1 MKFQSSKN
9 FLKIQEY
16 PSVNDFEGQKRLP
29 WCLNSVINCE
39 VIYCSWLSYVQ
50 SNVFTTTEENEAA
63 LFNCFVNSG
72 FHHKT
77 NFE

>member
-16 PSVNDFEGQKRLP
+16 PSVDDFEGQKRLP
-29 WCLNSVINCE
+29 WCLNSVIYCE
-39 VIYCSWLSYVQ
+39 VIYRSWLSYAQ

-63 LFNCFVNSG
+63 LFNHFVNSG